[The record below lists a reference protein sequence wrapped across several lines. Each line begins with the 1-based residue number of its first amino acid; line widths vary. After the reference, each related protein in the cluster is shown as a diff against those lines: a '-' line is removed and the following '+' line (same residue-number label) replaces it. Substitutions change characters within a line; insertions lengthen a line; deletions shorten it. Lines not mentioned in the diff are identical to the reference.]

1 MLWTVRWCRAAVLSL
16 WSSVCRKAR
25 LCLGTEGGGL
35 AVPGPSPLPALPL
48 PPGSVLPYFWQ
59 VGQAHSGSM
68 GRKSFSY
75 CFFFSCRFP
84 VGTRAEPKRWGW
96 TGGGEGGST
105 RSSPRLGPRNPPPV
119 FPLPRASPLS
129 VWGRRS
135 QTCRIREPR
144 RPPDQWHSW
153 GWGRGGGEQRT
164 SSPGHIPRAP
174 LPKTGTLRTTPSRG
188 PCPPQ
193 FPPKQGC
200 VLPPPRPPEA
210 GFPRHPLPA
219 GGAVSPLL
227 HIPDPHQVSGLVL
240 RQP

>member
-48 PPGSVLPYFWQ
+48 PYSVLPYFWQ

-96 TGGGEGGST
+96 TEGGEGGST
-105 RSSPRLGPRNPPPV
+105 RSSPQPWPPQSLSSL
-119 FPLPRASPLS
+119 FPAKGLTAVRVGKTQSNMSHPRATQTTRS
-129 VWGRRS
+129 V
-135 QTCRIREPR
+135 
-144 RPPDQWHSW
+144 
-153 GWGRGGGEQRT
+153 
-164 SSPGHIPRAP
+164 A
-174 LPKTGTLRTTPSRG
+174 
-188 PCPPQ
+188 
-193 FPPKQGC
+193 
-200 VLPPPRPPEA
+200 
-210 GFPRHPLPA
+210 
-219 GGAVSPLL
+219 
-227 HIPDPHQVSGLVL
+227 
-240 RQP
+240 